1 MSLRFRKSIKLAPGV
16 KLNLGKKS
24 VGVSVGG
31 KYGGV
36 SYNSRNGARAR
47 VSAPGTGL
55 SYVTTTSTKSKQKS
69 NQKAASSSENAENW
83 AAEER
88 AAEYS
93 RKAKNVKTNKTIIQ
107 VFGWILAVLFLVL
120 GLVYPV
126 CFVFCAL
133 CVFAAIK
140 ARKSWRK
147 TYDDLIHK
155 AEEEL
160 TRADEEETLTDSMP
174 STEEEAI
181 PNFV

>member
-1 MSLRFRKSIKLAPGV
+1 MGLRFRKSVKIAPGV
-16 KLNLGKKS
+16 KVNFNKKS
-24 VGVSVGG
+24 VGVSVGAKG
-31 KYGGV
+31 AHV
-36 SYNSRNGARAR
+36 SVNSSGRKTTSVGI
-47 VSAPGTGL
+47 PGTGL

-69 NQKAASSSENAENW
+69 SRKAAASSSENAENR

-147 TYDDLIHK
+147 TYEDLLRM

-160 TRADEEETLTDSMP
+160 ASVDEEE
-174 STEEEAI
+174 E
-181 PNFV
+181 

>member
-1 MSLRFRKSIKLAPGV
+1 MGLRFRKSVKIAPGV
-16 KLNLGKKS
+16 KVNFNKKS
-24 VGVSVGG
+24 VGVSVGAKG
-31 KYGGV
+31 AHV
-36 SYNSRNGARAR
+36 SVNSSGRKTTSVGI
-47 VSAPGTGL
+47 PGTGL

-69 NQKAASSSENAENW
+69 CRKAAASSSENAENR

-147 TYDDLIHK
+147 TYDDLIHM

-160 TRADEEETLTDSMP
+160 AQADEEETLTESMP
-174 STEEEAI
+174 STEKNPPA
-181 PNFV
+181 